1 MLVACAD
8 VGGQP
13 LASKSRLRA
22 TRRAINAAREAPR
35 SASRQS
41 STHGPHCR
49 GPSLLSTRK
58 LFFGPLAEG
67 GGHFVLLYPRRRVA
81 ALTQVLPF
89 CAVTHH
95 AGMSNLSS
103 LLGLMRGR
111 GFLCHAKY
119 SVRGGFIETQL

>member
-1 MLVACAD
+1 MIVRGYHGISPSTNQPIAAAVA
-8 VGGQP
+8 
-13 LASKSRLRA
+13 S
-22 TRRAINAAREAPR
+22 
-35 SASRQS
+35 
-41 STHGPHCR
+41 
-49 GPSLLSTRK
+49 LSTRK

-81 ALTQVLPF
+81 ALTQVLLF